1 MRTTVGS
8 EPSHAPFLWVLRPY
22 FRQVWGLLLLGSL
35 GGIAMNTAVVLPA
48 LLLGRAINAVLA
60 VEHHRAGVAQ
70 VGWAALLLVAGTA
83 ATELPR
89 IAKRYWLGVA
99 RTRFRASVRQDA
111 LRGVLAW
118 PTEKFVRIPVGDVM
132 ARVIGDVE
140 VLGTGVGEVMV
151 ETWDTLL
158 FSASLILAMLAID
171 PGLAVLSLAPVP
183 VALLL
188 AKRAER
194 LVAHRTTRARE
205 TESELTAALRE
216 QIGGVRLLRLLGG
229 IEAAAARVGRL
240 ARAQARAELAA
251 ISLDEALAAAY
262 TVVLSSGVL
271 FIIWLGG
278 ERVAGQGM
286 SVGALVAFLALFVRF
301 VTRAPRIPQMAN
313 RVQAAGAAHR
323 RLAPL
328 LAPPLATAGEPRWTS
343 FRPAHV
349 PDLGAGPGDDE
360 PPGAPGPV
368 GLRFVGAGLTYP
380 GAAAPALVGVDFEVP
395 AGALVAVT
403 GPVGSGKSTLAR
415 VAAGLLPPDLGR
427 VEVGGRSL
435 ADLGPALRVATIG
448 YLAQEPQ
455 VFSGTVAENLNLW
468 SHLAGTAEM
477 DRATARAVTLAA
489 LDRDLEEMPA
499 GLATQIGELGV
510 RVSGG
515 QRQRIALARAIGAA
529 GRVPGL
535 LVLDDPFSAVDVGT
549 EAAIV
554 AGLRRAFGPQAPP
567 SERATIL
574 LFSHRLAAFSL
585 ADLVLVLDRGRVR
598 EQGTH
603 AELLAA
609 AGLYARIV
617 RAQATMESL
626 GAGGA
631 SS

>member
-1 MRTTVGS
+1 
-8 EPSHAPFLWVLRPY
+8 
-22 FRQVWGLLLLGSL
+22 
-35 GGIAMNTAVVLPA
+35 
-48 LLLGRAINAVLA
+48 
-60 VEHHRAGVAQ
+60 
-70 VGWAALLLVAGTA
+70 
-83 ATELPR
+83 
-89 IAKRYWLGVA
+89 
-99 RTRFRASVRQDA
+99 
-111 LRGVLAW
+111 
-118 PTEKFVRIPVGDVM
+118 
-132 ARVIGDVE
+132 
-140 VLGTGVGEVMV
+140 
-151 ETWDTLL
+151 
-158 FSASLILAMLAID
+158 
-171 PGLAVLSLAPVP
+171 
-183 VALLL
+183 
-188 AKRAER
+188 
-194 LVAHRTTRARE
+194 
-205 TESELTAALRE
+205 
-216 QIGGVRLLRLLGG
+216 
-229 IEAAAARVGRL
+229 
-240 ARAQARAELAA
+240 
-251 ISLDEALAAAY
+251 
-262 TVVLSSGVL
+262 
-271 FIIWLGG
+271 
-278 ERVAGQGM
+278 
-286 SVGALVAFLALFVRF
+286 
-301 VTRAPRIPQMAN
+301 
-313 RVQAAGAAHR
+313 
-323 RLAPL
+323 
-328 LAPPLATAGEPRWTS
+328 
-343 FRPAHV
+343 RPAHV